1 VPLSLPP
8 PLPAQ
13 PRPCCPPPLPPAG
26 KCYYTPPAFN
36 QSAGRVGYFVVD
48 LPGGSYYMDTLRN
61 STAPAPEPDTLDW
74 AAWPVAKMRGE
85 PLCDYLVRFN
95 TTGGETRAIRGAG
108 GGV

>member
-1 VPLSLPP
+1 
-8 PLPAQ
+8 
-13 PRPCCPPPLPPAG
+13 
-26 KCYYTPPAFN
+26 
-36 QSAGRVGYFVVD
+36 
-48 LPGGSYYMDTLRN
+48 MDTLRN